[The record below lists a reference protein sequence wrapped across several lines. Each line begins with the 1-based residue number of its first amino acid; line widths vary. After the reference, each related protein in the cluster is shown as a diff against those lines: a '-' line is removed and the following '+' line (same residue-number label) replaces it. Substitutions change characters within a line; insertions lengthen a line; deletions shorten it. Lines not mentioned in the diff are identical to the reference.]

1 MSLTMERTAKG
12 LSLLSG
18 GLDSQLA
25 VCVLRAAG
33 AYVEGVTFATP
44 FFQPDSAK
52 KAAAALDLPL
62 HVVDFTDDEIAL
74 VENPPHGFGG
84 AMNPCIDCHA
94 RMIARA
100 GEMMTARGFDFVST
114 GEVLNQRPMSQNKQS
129 LGVVEKCSGLKGRLL
144 RPLCAQ
150 LLEPTIPEQEGLIDR
165 SKLLALSGRRREPQ
179 MALAAQFGLVDYPSP
194 AGGCKLTEKG
204 FGRRLKDLLDH
215 EGLRERRL
223 VELLNIAR
231 RFRLPGGTGYVT
243 MADFVACH
251 KQSYMRQYDIVGEV
265 KPGGIFL
272 LNTRWKGETLVL
284 PSVASPAD
292 LDLAAAIVCA
302 WSRYDQ
308 FQGDITVKVVAN
320 GVQTERAVPRPY
332 AREPFLAL
340 LIL

>member
-1 MSLTMERTAKG
+1 MTMERTAKG

-100 GEMMTARGFDFVST
+100 GEMMTSLGFDFVST

-231 RFRLPGGTGYVT
+231 RFRLPGGTGVILGRDAQDNRT
-243 MADFVACH
+243 LQERLAPSD
-251 KQSYMRQYDIVGEV
+251 
-265 KPGGIFL
+265 
-272 LNTRWKGETLVL
+272 TLVAPVSVPGPTAIL

-340 LIL
+340 QIL

>member
-1 MSLTMERTAKG
+1 MTTEKTAKG

-100 GEMMTARGFDFVST
+100 GEMMTSLGFDFVST

-231 RFRLPGGTGYVT
+231 RFRLPGGTGVILGRDAKENRT
-243 MADFVACH
+243 LQERLAPSD
-251 KQSYMRQYDIVGEV
+251 
-265 KPGGIFL
+265 
-272 LNTRWKGETLVL
+272 TLVAPVSVPGPTAIL

-340 LIL
+340 QIL

>member
-1 MSLTMERTAKG
+1 MERTAKG

-231 RFRLPGGTGYVT
+231 RFRLPGGTGVILGRDAQENRT
-243 MADFVACH
+243 LQERLAPSD
-251 KQSYMRQYDIVGEV
+251 
-265 KPGGIFL
+265 
-272 LNTRWKGETLVL
+272 TLVAPVSVPGPTAIL

-308 FQGDITVKVVAN
+308 FQGNITVKVVAN

-340 LIL
+340 QIL